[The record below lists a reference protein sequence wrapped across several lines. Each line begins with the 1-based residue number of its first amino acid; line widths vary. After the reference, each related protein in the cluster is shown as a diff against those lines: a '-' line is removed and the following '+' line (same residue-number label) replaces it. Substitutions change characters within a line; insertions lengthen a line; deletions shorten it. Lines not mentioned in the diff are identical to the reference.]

1 MTTKN
6 TQNEIFYSDGEGD
19 DPPVSTGNDSD
30 CCGDSHPPTGERNN
44 IQTPLL
50 RGLLIPAEFEGWTD
64 DEGFSIAKVSG
75 SNGEGRDE
83 AVVRSRPKVGDP
95 ALQSI
100 LFNLE
105 SDTSGEEGGVD
116 QPVTPAH
123 QVTDMFL
130 FEELARMFIRS
141 QIKLEMRVMTLE
153 RQLKERDQDVRIVS
167 QELIKMRSQLAEAPG
182 PPKVPQW
189 APRAQPRMGKIQN
202 LSCHFCNFIFGS
214 HDTKH
219 CFRNPERVSR
229 PTPSGRGRVRL

>member
-19 DPPVSTGNDSD
+19 DPLVSTGNDSD
-30 CCGDSHPPTGERNN
+30 CCSDSHPPTGEGNN

-100 LFNLE
+100 MFNLE
-105 SDTSGEEGGVD
+105 SATPDGENEVA
-116 QPVTPAH
+116 QPGIPAH
-123 QVTDMFL
+123 LVTYML
-130 FEELARMFIRS
+130 WEVTKGSLRKQANLETKVA
-141 QIKLEMRVMTLE
+141 KLEHQLRETQEDLSVIQSAMRGLRIQFEDLSNPPNKFPTAVNNNGLE
-153 RQLKERDQDVRIVS
+153 R
-167 QELIKMRSQLAEAPG
+167 
-182 PPKVPQW
+182 
-189 APRAQPRMGKIQN
+189 AQRPEKGKRKTF
-202 LSCHFCNFIFGS
+202 SCHYCNFIYGGHS
-214 HDTKH
+214 TAR
-219 CFRNPERVSR
+219 CFRNPERFSR
-229 PTPSGRGRVRL
+229 P